1 MAFSPSSATLA
12 IAGQNICLWDIA
24 ATSCVTGFGSA
35 YSVAFS
41 PDGKILATGNQTGG
55 GNYDDG
61 TIRLWNVA
69 TRSQIGTVTDPK
81 SQGTFSVAF
90 SPDGRTVAAGDDN
103 GRTYLWNVA
112 TGKLT
117 ATFPDR
123 SSKGIQ
129 SVAFNPD
136 GKILVS
142 GDGNGRT
149 YLWNTAAGKLITT
162 FPGPIGKGVISVA
175 CSPDGM
181 TIAARATKMAAPMS
195 GISSPAS

>member
-41 PDGKILATGNQTGG
+41 PMATISATGNQTGG

-103 GRTYLWNVA
+103 GLNHLWNVA

-117 ATFPDR
+117 ATLENP
-123 SSKGIQ
+123 SSQNIN
-129 SVAFNPD
+129 SVAF
-136 GKILVS
+136 
-142 GDGNGRT
+142 
-149 YLWNTAAGKLITT
+149 
-162 FPGPIGKGVISVA
+162 
-175 CSPDGM
+175 SPDGR
-181 TIAARATKMAAPMS
+181 TLAA
-195 GISSPAS
+195 GD